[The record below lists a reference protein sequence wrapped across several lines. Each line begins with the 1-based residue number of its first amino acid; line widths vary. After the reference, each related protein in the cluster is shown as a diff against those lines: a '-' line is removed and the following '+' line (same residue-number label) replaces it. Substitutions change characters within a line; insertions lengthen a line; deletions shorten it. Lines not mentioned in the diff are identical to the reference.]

1 MKAIVAACNQ
11 EKALVGAFAV
21 ITFGWTFLK
30 HWHGPLD
37 PATHT
42 QRVEKFLPQPSRVRK
57 LGSSS
62 NLRPARPDTSVSP
75 SPSPPRLRSSLI
87 IISKSPARLSWT
99 NLIINNDQDQ
109 PPSWP
114 VLAPRPRTPDNDATR
129 WRWPGAGAA
138 SPSRKSSGCD
148 GTDDGGSCRQCSHFS
163 CSAAALWELRRVK
176 IDGAASRLRT
186 RDPVTDG
193 FPHLLKI
200 LCGNLSFDL
209 KWWISAQ
216 TAIIIQ

>member
-1 MKAIVAACNQ
+1 M
-11 EKALVGAFAV
+11 ELFEALAWTTRPGH
-21 ITFGWTFLK
+21 THPKGWEVSPSAEQSQKTRFQLK
-30 HWHGPLD
+30 SS
-37 PATHT
+37 ART
-42 QRVEKFLPQPSRVRK
+42 SRHFRI
-57 LGSSS
+57 
-62 NLRPARPDTSVSP
+62 P

-163 CSAAALWELRRVK
+163 CSAAMWELRRVK